1 MVFLPLADH
10 NRLRTIRF
18 QTVTVLLIAACT
30 IVYLWQSSLSEEAEA
45 RAVYALGMIPSVL
58 IGHDSLPPEIAVVPA
73 PATVITS
80 MFLHGGW
87 LHLAGNMLYL
97 WIFGDNVEDEL
108 GHGRYLLFYLLCGVV
123 AALAQAAAAPM
134 SDVPTVG
141 ASGAIAGV
149 LGAYLVRH
157 PFARVTVL
165 AFILLIE
172 LPALIVIGL
181 WFLLQFMNGV
191 LDQGGEGAGGG
202 VAWWAHIGGFIAG
215 ALLITVMRPKRP
227 LSPWS

>member
-10 NRLRTIRF
+10 NRLRTINF

-30 IVYLWQSSLSEEAEA
+30 IVFLWQESLTEEGAV
-45 RAVYALGMIPSVL
+45 RAIYALGMIPSVL
-58 IGHDSLPPEIAVVPA
+58 FGQDQLPPSLAVVPA
-73 PATVITS
+73 PATLVTS

-108 GHGRYLLFYLLCGVV
+108 GHGRFFLFYLLCGVI
-123 AALAQAAAAPM
+123 AALAQAIAAPT
-134 SDVPTVG
+134 SDAPTVG

-165 AFILLIE
+165 AFVVLIE
-172 LPALIVIGL
+172 LPALIVIGG
-181 WFLLQFMNGV
+181 WIVLQFMNGV
-191 LDQGGEGAGGG
+191 LDQGGEGPGGG
-202 VAWWAHIGGFIAG
+202 VAWWAHIGGFVAG
-215 ALLITVMRPKRP
+215 ALLINIMRPRR
-227 LSPWS
+227 LAPWT

>member
-1 MVFLPLADH
+1 MESV
-10 NRLRTIRF
+10 
-18 QTVTVLLIAACT
+18 
-30 IVYLWQSSLSEEAEA
+30 
-45 RAVYALGMIPSVL
+45 RAFYALGMVPSVL
-58 IGHDSLPPEIAVVPA
+58 FGYDTLPPGVEIVSP
-73 PATVITS
+73 PLTVLTS
-80 MFLHGGW
+80 MFLHGGF

-108 GHGRYLLFYLLCGVV
+108 GHGRFLIFYLLCGVAAGLTQAIV
-123 AALAQAAAAPM
+123 APQ

-157 PFARVTVL
+157 PLARVTVL
-165 AFILLIE
+165 AFVLLIE

-191 LDQGGEGAGGG
+191 LDQGGEGPGGG
-202 VAWWAHIGGFIAG
+202 VAWWAHIGGFATG
-215 ALLITVMRPKRP
+215 ALVMLIARPRRLRSLP
-227 LSPWS
+227 PRV

>member
-10 NRLRTIRF
+10 VRLRTIRF

-30 IVYLWQSSLSEEAEA
+30 VVFLWQTSLTYDALV
-45 RAVYALGMIPSVL
+45 RAVYAFGMIPSVL
-58 IGHDSLPPEIAVVPA
+58 FGYDQLPSSIAVVPA
-73 PATVITS
+73 PVTVVTS

-87 LHLAGNMLYL
+87 LHLLGNMLYL

-108 GHGRYLLFYLLCGVV
+108 GHGRFLVFYLVCGIV
-123 AALAQAAAAPM
+123 AALIQAVAAPT

-165 AFILLIE
+165 AFIVLIE
-172 LPALIVIGL
+172 LPALVVIGG
-181 WFLLQFMNGV
+181 WIVLQFVNGV
-191 LDQGGEGAGGG
+191 LAQGGEGPAGN
-202 VAWWAHIGGFIAG
+202 VAWWAHIGGFAAG
-215 ALLITVMRPKRP
+215 AILINP
-227 LSPWS
+227 LRLSRRLAP